1 MPCPPPEGFAL
12 KEVGWAAIGR
22 YKNQRPLRAVVTV
35 EAGQS
40 CKSAFGAL
48 LDEITTYQVVGSVV
62 DYLASNGSG
71 GLGFDSGEGA

>member
-1 MPCPPPEGFAL
+1 M
-12 KEVGWAAIGR
+12 
-22 YKNQRPLRAVVTV
+22 RAVVTV

>member
-1 MPCPPPEGFAL
+1 M
-12 KEVGWAAIGR
+12 
-22 YKNQRPLRAVVTV
+22 RAVLTV

-40 CKSAFGAL
+40 CKSALRGAL